1 MAANDL
7 LLTHGT
13 IYGTLPPAV
22 PWAIFADMPTT
33 VAAAVAPQ
41 PESADYPYAV
51 APPGYLSGT
60 LTDNSPIDVISWTGA
75 GKFAS
80 EGHLSW
86 WEQCM
91 TLFMRHV

>member
-13 IYGTLPPAV
+13 VYGVMPPAI
-22 PWAIFADMPTT
+22 PWIGFIGLSAT
-33 VAAAVAPQ
+33 VTAAVAPQ
-41 PESADYPYAV
+41 PESVDYPYAV
-51 APPGYLSGT
+51 APLNCLSGT
-60 LTDNSPIDVISWTGA
+60 LTDNSPIDVISWTGV
-75 GKFAS
+75 GKCAS
-80 EGHLSW
+80 EGHLAW